1 MNLETAE
8 YIRVGTSYYAIV
20 ERPTLSNSTEK
31 IMLPWSKETISN
43 DLGKEFLL
51 KVKKFFSFICIPS
64 HLSYS
69 REIKNFYN
77 IYHPLDY
84 QIDVES
90 ELDMNILKEK
100 LKYTFIHLRHIFGED
115 QFHLGLDYIKIL
127 LEKPTQI
134 LPILALV
141 SNERETGKSLFLKFL
156 RKIFSFNATYT
167 FAETFLNNFNADTYG
182 KLLLLVEET
191 KSDNIQF
198 VEKLKYLSTADKNT
212 FEKKGQDRQ
221 EGDSFVKILIT
232 SNFETSFIKISPD
245 ETRFWVRKI
254 PSIVKDPEFENK
266 LFKEIPDF
274 LNYLVR
280 IPYSTKRQTRMW
292 FSPEQIRTQALLK
305 LMNNEND
312 STKYKVFEILREIH
326 ENFDIDRI
334 CVAPKE
340 LALISKKM
348 HNRSFI
354 TINEARNVLK
364 GFGFEPS
371 SNSYKYIGYDYLSH
385 GEFVSI
391 DRVGRYYTVD
401 FPEIATFF
409 DENDESFVIN

>member
-8 YIRVGTSYYAIV
+8 YIRVGTTFYALV
-20 ERPTLSNSTEK
+20 ERPTISNSTEK
-31 IMLPWSKETISN
+31 VMIPWSKETITN

-51 KVKKFFSFICIPS
+51 QVKKFFSFICIPS

-84 QIDVES
+84 QINTES
-90 ELDMNILKEK
+90 QIDIKVLEKK
-100 LKYTFIHLRHIFGED
+100 LKYTFIHLRHIFGEE
-115 QFHLGLDYIKIL
+115 QFYLGLDYIKIL

-221 EGDSFVKILIT
+221 EGDSF
-232 SNFETSFIKISPD
+232 IK
-245 ETRFWVRKI
+245 
-254 PSIVKDPEFENK
+254 
-266 LFKEIPDF
+266 
-274 LNYLVR
+274 
-280 IPYSTKRQTRMW
+280 
-292 FSPEQIRTQALLK
+292 
-305 LMNNEND
+305 
-312 STKYKVFEILREIH
+312 
-326 ENFDIDRI
+326 
-334 CVAPKE
+334 
-340 LALISKKM
+340 
-348 HNRSFI
+348 
-354 TINEARNVLK
+354 
-364 GFGFEPS
+364 
-371 SNSYKYIGYDYLSH
+371 
-385 GEFVSI
+385 
-391 DRVGRYYTVD
+391 
-401 FPEIATFF
+401 
-409 DENDESFVIN
+409 